1 MELKALSQWLL
12 NFWVDE
18 FLGLRVLSRFF
29 IRADDKAIVW
39 VGLKQFVDNSST
51 QQLNNLNTQI
61 LTT

>member
-29 IRADDKAIVW
+29 IRADGKAIVW
-39 VGLKQFVDNSST
+39 VGLKQLVHNSST
-51 QQLNNLNTQI
+51 Q
-61 LTT
+61 

>member
-18 FLGLRVLSRFF
+18 FLGLRALSRFF
-29 IRADDKAIVW
+29 IRVDDKAIVW

-51 QQLNNLNTQI
+51 Q
-61 LTT
+61 